1 MENEVLVKINLPSP
15 PYPHLRRHAEKT
27 TSTSTALL
35 LPIFQTR
42 IEPAEV
48 TTYLLFIAALSFLD
62 AAGQRCIPEMIL
74 KSCSILSRLNL
85 QLENCVAN

>member
-1 MENEVLVKINLPSP
+1 MENKVFVKINLPSP
-15 PYPHLRRHAEKT
+15 PYAHLRHHAEKKLI
-27 TSTSTALL
+27 SISIALP

-42 IEPAEV
+42 MERAEV
-48 TTYLLFIAALSFLD
+48 TTYLLFIALFLY
-62 AAGQRCIPEMIL
+62 AAGQGCIPEMIL

>member
-1 MENEVLVKINLPSP
+1 MLVKISLPFP
-15 PYPHLRRHAEKT
+15 LYPHLRCHTEKT
-27 TSTSTALL
+27 TSTSIALP
-35 LPIFQTR
+35 LPIFQAH

-62 AAGQRCIPEMIL
+62 AAGQGCIPEMIL